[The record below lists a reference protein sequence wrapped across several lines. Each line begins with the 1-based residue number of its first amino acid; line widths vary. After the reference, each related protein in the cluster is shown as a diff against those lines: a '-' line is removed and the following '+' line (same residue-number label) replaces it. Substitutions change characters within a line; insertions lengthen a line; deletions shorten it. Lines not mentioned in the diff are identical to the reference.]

1 MEAKSLWV
9 LLTTLL
15 FIIQGWRQT
24 EGCLEQERIALF
36 QLKSFFNRLYKLENW
51 ADVKGSNCCQW
62 ERVECNITS
71 KRVIGLDL
79 YFTRYWDNRERR
91 SDLSGYLN
99 VSLFLPFEE
108 LKSLNLSENNI
119 ADLVD
124 NQVSLSSV
132 FNNLEI
138 LVLSGNNFNDSVLSK
153 LKSLTK
159 LKTLDLSDNR
169 IISLRHFEGEKV
181 QPMMNLE
188 VLDLSGNL
196 LKNNDLTYLKGL
208 SSLKSLNI
216 GGNQLEGSIDIRVLN
231 NLTKLKL
238 LDLSDNKIESLQSS
252 HDGERPLNVTNFEEL
267 YLDSNSFTNSL
278 LAQLNG
284 FSNLKSLSIRG
295 NQLNGSIN
303 IKVLN
308 NLTRLKTLDLS
319 DNKIESLQSPHD
331 GERPFNLTNLEEL
344 YLDSN
349 SFANSLLAQLSGFS
363 NLKSLNIRNNQLK
376 GSINI
381 KDLNALS
388 NLEKLDMSNNEVKEF
403 VPTKNKEN
411 ESLEK
416 LKVATL
422 NNVFINGT
430 VSLMQLLE
438 TFSSVN
444 TLYLRDNHFNDTIS
458 TQDQLHVS
466 SKIEELVLDGS
477 YINNNILQGIG
488 VLASLKILSLRGC
501 GLSGTLST
509 QGWCDLW
516 KLEVLDLG
524 ENAIEGTLPPC
535 LANLSS
541 LDYLDISDNQFTG
554 KGASTALANL
564 TLLRFISLSQNLFEV
579 PSIFISFANHSHLKF
594 LFSDQNKLVKE
605 PTIQTWVPKF
615 QLKVFRLWNCATK
628 ELHIEIPKFLYYQN
642 DLSFIDLSDNNFGGN
657 PFWLL
662 ENNTRMG
669 AFLMKGNSFMGHFN
683 IPSHLNPNMS
693 IVDISDNKI
702 QGPIPANIC
711 SVFPQLARLNLSSN
725 FLQGNIPPCLGN
737 LKTMLMIDLS
747 HNQLYGGIP
756 EMSAQSDSLMF
767 LRLSN
772 NHLSGKISPT
782 IFCSSSLQ
790 FLYLDGNK
798 FDGNIPSID
807 ISTFPYYSLSDID
820 LSNNN
825 LSGELPR
832 WIWNVSNL
840 QTLAVSNNQ
849 LKGLI
854 PMELCYLV
862 SLEFLD
868 LSKNNFFG
876 PIPSCFHAQSIKHLH
891 LSRNRLSGTLT
902 NAFFNSSSLVTL
914 DLSENQLTGEI
925 PYKIGTLSALSV
937 LLLKANYFVG
947 EIPID
952 ICKLYS
958 LNIIDLSQNK
968 LSGLIPS
975 CLSHLTFEP
984 SGGKS
989 FTLDSTEVLGLVG
1002 IVDFGDFLRGAN
1014 YFGITEFELFNFRV
1028 EEPFNLHASIHEQR
1042 EEKVDYTTKRVSY
1055 TYKGNILEY
1064 MSGIDLSCNRL
1075 TGEIPREI
1083 GNLSEIRSLN
1093 LSHNNLTGHIP
1104 STFSKLKQ
1112 IESLDLSH
1120 NNLIG
1125 RIPVQLT
1132 ELYALAVFN
1141 VSYNNLSGSIPSPKA
1156 QFGTFDESNYVANPF
1171 LCGSPLHKNCNDLD
1185 SPPTAAPN
1193 SSNKE
1198 EESGLMDKYVFW
1210 VTFFVSYV
1218 IVLLVIVLILYI
1230 NPYWRQAWFSFVEH
1244 FIKTCQYFIEDNLI
1258 RFSIFKRSK

>member
-9 LLTTLL
+9 LFTTLL

-36 QLKSFFNRLYKLENW
+36 QSPLQIG
-51 ADVKGSNCCQW
+51 KGSNCCQW
-62 ERVECNITS
+62 ERVECNITN

-79 YFTRYWDNRERR
+79 YFTRYWDNRGWR
-91 SDLSGYLN
+91 SDLSEYLN

-138 LVLSGNNFNDSVLSK
+138 LDLSGNNFNDSVLSSK
-153 LKSLTK
+153 L
-159 LKTLDLSDNR
+159 
-169 IISLRHFEGEKV
+169 
-181 QPMMNLE
+181 P
-188 VLDLSGNL
+188 
-196 LKNNDLTYLKGL
+196 
-208 SSLKSLNI
+208 SLNFYLYPAI
-216 GGNQLEGSIDIRVLN
+216 NLLN
-231 NLTKLKL
+231 NLTKLKQ
-238 LDLSDNKIESLQSS
+238 LDLSGNKIESLQSS
-252 HDGERPLNVTNFEEL
+252 HDGERPLNLTNLEEL
-267 YLDSNSFTNSL
+267 YLDSNSFPNSL
-278 LAQLNG
+278 LSQLSG
-284 FSNLKSLSIRG
+284 FSNLKSLSIYG
-295 NQLNGSIN
+295 NQLKGSIN

-331 GERPFNLTNLEEL
+331 GERPLNLTNLEEL

-388 NLEKLDMSNNEVKEF
+388 NLEELDMSNNKVKEF
-403 VPTKNKEN
+403 VPTKNK
-411 ESLEK
+411 
-416 LKVATL
+416 
-422 NNVFINGT
+422 
-430 VSLMQLLE
+430 
-438 TFSSVN
+438 
-444 TLYLRDNHFNDTIS
+444 
-458 TQDQLHVS
+458 DQLHVS

-516 KLEVLDLG
+516 KLEVLDLS
-524 ENAIEGTLPPC
+524 ENALKGTLPPC

-564 TLLRFISLSQNLFEV
+564 TLLKFISLSQNLFEV

-605 PTIQTWVPKF
+605 PTIQTRVPKF

-628 ELHIEIPKFLYYQN
+628 VLHIEIPKFLYYQN

-662 ENNTRMG
+662 ENNTRMR
-669 AFLMKGNSFMGHFN
+669 AFLIEGNSFMGHFN
-683 IPSHLNPNMS
+683 IPSHPNPNMS
-693 IVDISDNKI
+693 IVDISNNKI

-711 SVFPQLARLNLSSN
+711 SIFPQLARLNLSSN
-725 FLQGNIPPCLGN
+725 SLQGNIPPCLVSLN
-737 LKTMLMIDLS
+737 TMLMIDMS

-772 NHLSGKISPT
+772 NHLSGKITPT
-782 IFCSSSLQ
+782 IFCSPSLK
-790 FLYLDGNK
+790 FLYLNGNK

-840 QTLAVSNNQ
+840 HTLVVSNNQ

-854 PMELCYLV
+854 PMELCYLD
-862 SLEFLD
+862 SLEILD

-891 LSRNRLSGTLT
+891 LSRNRLSGTLR

-914 DLSENQLTGEI
+914 DLCENQLTSEI

-958 LNIIDLSQNK
+958 LSIIDLSQNK
-968 LSGLIPS
+968 LSGPIHS
-975 CLSHLTFEP
+975 CLSHLTLEP
-984 SGGKS
+984 NGEKS
-989 FTLDSTEVLGLVG
+989 LTLDSTEVLDLIG
-1002 IVDFGDFLRGAN
+1002 IVGFGEILREAN

-1028 EEPFNLHASIHEQR
+1028 EEPFNLHASIHEQL
-1042 EEKVDYTTKRVSY
+1042 EEKVDYTTKRNSY
-1055 TYKGNILEY
+1055 TYKRNNLVL

-1075 TGEIPREI
+1075 TGEIPTEI

-1125 RIPVQLT
+1125 RILIQLV
-1132 ELYALAVFN
+1132 ELYNLAVFN

-1156 QFGTFDESNYVANPF
+1156 QFGTFDESSYVGNHF
-1171 LCGSPLHKNCNDLD
+1171 LCGPPLHENCIDID
-1185 SPPTAAPN
+1185 SPSITAPN
-1193 SSNKE
+1193 TSNE
-1198 EESGLMDKYVFW
+1198 EEENGVIDKYIFW

-1218 IVLLVIVLILYI
+1218 ILLLVIVLILYI

-1244 FIKTCQYFIEDNLI
+1244 CIKTCQYFIEDNLL
-1258 RFSIFKRSK
+1258 

>member
-71 KRVIGLDL
+71 KRVTGLDL

-252 HDGERPLNVTNFEEL
+252 HDGERPLNLSNFEEL

-331 GERPFNLTNLEEL
+331 GERPLNLTNLEEL

-458 TQDQLHVS
+458 TQ
-466 SKIEELVLDGS
+466 
-477 YINNNILQGIG
+477 
-488 VLASLKILSLRGC
+488 
-501 GLSGTLST
+501 
-509 QGWCDLW
+509 
-516 KLEVLDLG
+516 
-524 ENAIEGTLPPC
+524 
-535 LANLSS
+535 
-541 LDYLDISDNQFTG
+541 
-554 KGASTALANL
+554 
-564 TLLRFISLSQNLFEV
+564 
-579 PSIFISFANHSHLKF
+579 
-594 LFSDQNKLVKE
+594 
-605 PTIQTWVPKF
+605 
-615 QLKVFRLWNCATK
+615 
-628 ELHIEIPKFLYYQN
+628 
-642 DLSFIDLSDNNFGGN
+642 
-657 PFWLL
+657 
-662 ENNTRMG
+662 
-669 AFLMKGNSFMGHFN
+669 
-683 IPSHLNPNMS
+683 
-693 IVDISDNKI
+693 
-702 QGPIPANIC
+702 
-711 SVFPQLARLNLSSN
+711 
-725 FLQGNIPPCLGN
+725 
-737 LKTMLMIDLS
+737 
-747 HNQLYGGIP
+747 
-756 EMSAQSDSLMF
+756 
-767 LRLSN
+767 
-772 NHLSGKISPT
+772 
-782 IFCSSSLQ
+782 
-790 FLYLDGNK
+790 
-798 FDGNIPSID
+798 
-807 ISTFPYYSLSDID
+807 
-820 LSNNN
+820 
-825 LSGELPR
+825 
-832 WIWNVSNL
+832 
-840 QTLAVSNNQ
+840 
-849 LKGLI
+849 
-854 PMELCYLV
+854 
-862 SLEFLD
+862 
-868 LSKNNFFG
+868 
-876 PIPSCFHAQSIKHLH
+876 
-891 LSRNRLSGTLT
+891 
-902 NAFFNSSSLVTL
+902 

-1125 RIPVQLT
+1125 RIPVLLM

-1156 QFGTFDESNYVANPF
+1156 QFGTFDESSYVANPF

>member
-9 LLTTLL
+9 LFTTLL

-36 QLKSFFNRLYKLENW
+36 QPPLQIG
-51 ADVKGSNCCQW
+51 KGSNCCQW
-62 ERVECNITS
+62 ERVECNITN

-79 YFTRYWDNRERR
+79 YFTRYWDNRGWR
-91 SDLSGYLN
+91 SDLSEYLN

-124 NQVSLSSV
+124 NQV
-132 FNNLEI
+132 
-138 LVLSGNNFNDSVLSK
+138 
-153 LKSLTK
+153 
-159 LKTLDLSDNR
+159 
-169 IISLRHFEGEKV
+169 
-181 QPMMNLE
+181 
-188 VLDLSGNL
+188 
-196 LKNNDLTYLKGL
+196 
-208 SSLKSLNI
+208 
-216 GGNQLEGSIDIRVLN
+216 LN
-231 NLTKLKL
+231 NLTKLKQ
-238 LDLSDNKIESLQSS
+238 LDLSGNKIESLQSS
-252 HDGERPLNVTNFEEL
+252 HDGERPLNLTNLEEL
-267 YLDSNSFTNSL
+267 YLDSNSFPNSL
-278 LAQLNG
+278 LSQLSG
-284 FSNLKSLSIRG
+284 FSNLKSLSIYG
-295 NQLNGSIN
+295 NQLKGSIN

-319 DNKIESLQSPHD
+319 DNKIESLQSLHN
-331 GERPFNLTNLEEL
+331 GERPINLTNLEEL

-349 SFANSLLAQLSGFS
+349 SFTNSLLAQLSGFS

-388 NLEKLDMSNNEVKEF
+388 NLEELDMSNNKVKEF
-403 VPTKNKEN
+403 VPTKNKDIY
-411 ESLEK
+411 LEK

-444 TLYLRDNHFNDTIS
+444 TLYLIDNHFNDTIS

-466 SKIEELVLDGS
+466 SKIEELVLNGS

-516 KLEVLDLG
+516 KLEVLDLS
-524 ENAIEGTLPPC
+524 ENALKGTLPPC

-628 ELHIEIPKFLYYQN
+628 VLHIEIPKFLYYQN

-662 ENNTRMG
+662 ENNTRMR
-669 AFLMKGNSFMGHFN
+669 AFLIEGNSFMGHFN
-683 IPSHLNPNMS
+683 IPSHPNPNMS
-693 IVDISDNKI
+693 IVDISNNKI

-711 SVFPQLARLNLSSN
+711 SIFPQLARLNLSSN
-725 FLQGNIPPCLGN
+725 SLQGNIPPCLVSLN
-737 LKTMLMIDLS
+737 TMLMIDMS

-772 NHLSGKISPT
+772 NHLSGKITPT
-782 IFCSSSLQ
+782 IFCSPSLKI
-790 FLYLDGNK
+790 LYLDGNK

-840 QTLAVSNNQ
+840 HTLVVSNNQ

-854 PMELCYLV
+854 PMELCYLD
-862 SLEFLD
+862 SLEILD

-891 LSRNRLSGTLT
+891 LSRNRLSGTLR

-914 DLSENQLTGEI
+914 DLRENQLTSEI

-958 LNIIDLSQNK
+958 LSIIDLSQNK
-968 LSGLIPS
+968 LSGPIHS
-975 CLSHLTFEP
+975 CLSHLTLEP
-984 SGGKS
+984 
-989 FTLDSTEVLGLVG
+989 
-1002 IVDFGDFLRGAN
+1002 N
-1014 YFGITEFELFNFRV
+1014 V
-1028 EEPFNLHASIHEQR
+1028 EEPFNLHASIHEQL
-1042 EEKVDYTTKRVSY
+1042 EEKVDYTTKRNSY
-1055 TYKGNILEY
+1055 TYKRNNLVL

-1075 TGEIPREI
+1075 TGEIPTEI

-1125 RIPVQLT
+1125 RIPIQLV
-1132 ELYALAVFN
+1132 ELYNLAVFN

-1156 QFGTFDESNYVANPF
+1156 QFGTFDESSY
-1171 LCGSPLHKNCNDLD
+1171 HQ
-1185 SPPTAAPN
+1185 T
-1193 SSNKE
+1193 SNE
-1198 EESGLMDKYVFW
+1198 EEENGVIDKYIFW

-1218 IVLLVIVLILYI
+1218 ILLLVIVLILYI

-1244 FIKTCQYFIEDNLI
+1244 CIKTCQYFIEDNLL
-1258 RFSIFKRSK
+1258 

>member
-1 MEAKSLWV
+1 ME
-9 LLTTLL
+9 LL
-15 FIIQGWRQT
+15 
-24 EGCLEQERIALF
+24 
-36 QLKSFFNRLYKLENW
+36 Y
-51 ADVKGSNCCQW
+51 
-62 ERVECNITS
+62 
-71 KRVIGLDL
+71 
-79 YFTRYWDNRERR
+79 
-91 SDLSGYLN
+91 
-99 VSLFLPFEE
+99 
-108 LKSLNLSENNI
+108 
-119 ADLVD
+119 
-124 NQVSLSSV
+124 
-132 FNNLEI
+132 
-138 LVLSGNNFNDSVLSK
+138 GN
-153 LKSLTK
+153 
-159 LKTLDLSDNR
+159 
-169 IISLRHFEGEKV
+169 
-181 QPMMNLE
+181 
-188 VLDLSGNL
+188 
-196 LKNNDLTYLKGL
+196 
-208 SSLKSLNI
+208 
-216 GGNQLEGSIDIRVLN
+216 
-231 NLTKLKL
+231 
-238 LDLSDNKIESLQSS
+238 
-252 HDGERPLNVTNFEEL
+252 GERP
-267 YLDSNSFTNSL
+267 
-278 LAQLNG
+278 
-284 FSNLKSLSIRG
+284 I
-295 NQLNGSIN
+295 
-303 IKVLN
+303 
-308 NLTRLKTLDLS
+308 
-319 DNKIESLQSPHD
+319 
-331 GERPFNLTNLEEL
+331 NLTNLEEL

-349 SFANSLLAQLSGFS
+349 SFTNSLLAQLSGFS

-388 NLEKLDMSNNEVKEF
+388 NLEELDMSNNK
-403 VPTKNKEN
+403 
-411 ESLEK
+411 K

-444 TLYLRDNHFNDTIS
+444 TLYLIDNHFNDTIS

-516 KLEVLDLG
+516 KLEVLDLS
-524 ENAIEGTLPPC
+524 ENALKGTLPPC

-541 LDYLDISDNQFTG
+541 LDYLDISENQFTG

-615 QLKVFRLWNCATK
+615 QLKV
-628 ELHIEIPKFLYYQN
+628 LHIEIPKFLYYQN

-662 ENNTRMG
+662 ENNTRMR
-669 AFLMKGNSFMGHFN
+669 AFLIEGNSFMGHFN
-683 IPSHLNPNMS
+683 IPSHPNPNMS
-693 IVDISDNKI
+693 IVDISNNKI

-711 SVFPQLARLNLSSN
+711 SIFPQLARLNLSSN
-725 FLQGNIPPCLGN
+725 SLQGNIPPYLVSLN
-737 LKTMLMIDLS
+737 TMLMIDMS

-772 NHLSGKISPT
+772 NHLSGKITPT
-782 IFCSSSLQ
+782 IFCSPSLK

-807 ISTFPYYSLSDID
+807 ISTFPYYSLSDTD
-820 LSNNN
+820 L
-825 LSGELPR
+825 
-832 WIWNVSNL
+832 I
-840 QTLAVSNNQ
+840 SNNQ

-854 PMELCYLV
+854 PMELCYLD
-862 SLEFLD
+862 SLEILD
-868 LSKNNFFG
+868 LSKNHFFG

-891 LSRNRLSGTLT
+891 LSRNRLSGTLR
-902 NAFFNSSSLVTL
+902 NAFFNTSSLVTL
-914 DLSENQLTGEI
+914 DLRENQLTSEI

-958 LNIIDLSQNK
+958 LSIIDLSQNK
-968 LSGLIPS
+968 LSGPIHS
-975 CLSHLTFEP
+975 CLSHLTLEP
-984 SGGKS
+984 NGEKS
-989 FTLDSTEVLGLVG
+989 LTLDSTEVLDLIG
-1002 IVDFGDFLRGAN
+1002 IVGFGEILREAN

-1028 EEPFNLHASIHEQR
+1028 EEPFNLHASIHEQL
-1042 EEKVDYTTKRVSY
+1042 EEKVDYTTKRNSY
-1055 TYKGNILEY
+1055 TYKRNNLVL

-1075 TGEIPREI
+1075 TGEIPTEI

-1093 LSHNNLTGHIP
+1093 LSHNNLTRHIP

-1125 RIPVQLT
+1125 RIPIQLV
-1132 ELYALAVFN
+1132 ELYNLAVFN

-1156 QFGTFDESNYVANPF
+1156 QFGTFDESSYVGNHF
-1171 LCGSPLHKNCNDLD
+1171 LCGPPLHENCIDID
-1185 SPPTAAPN
+1185 SPSITAPN
-1193 SSNKE
+1193 TSNE
-1198 EESGLMDKYVFW
+1198 EEENGVIDKYIFW
-1210 VTFFVSYV
+1210 VTFFVYYV
-1218 IVLLVIVLILYI
+1218 ILLLVIVLILYI

-1244 FIKTCQYFIEDNLI
+1244 CIKTCQYFIEDNLL
-1258 RFSIFKRSK
+1258 